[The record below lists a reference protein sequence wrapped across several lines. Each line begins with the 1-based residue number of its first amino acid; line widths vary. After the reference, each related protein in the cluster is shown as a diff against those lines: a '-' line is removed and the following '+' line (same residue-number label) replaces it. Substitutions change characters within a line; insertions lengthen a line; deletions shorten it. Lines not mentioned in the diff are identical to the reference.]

1 MKYIN
6 RHFYSITHAHIH
18 SYTKHIMYSM
28 LFFRKRKKREKW
40 KDLCCYFITQILIAL
55 WKREPKRKV
64 FSLFFLFTF
73 YLRWI
78 ESLLV
83 GLAPSR
89 HSPFWL
95 ARLLNVKHYVTGD
108 YGRISFIW
116 KCYTCNFKVKC
127 TSTMGNLFAAGE
139 KRASAHA
146 LA

>member
-1 MKYIN
+1 MVRKRIMSHIKYIN

-78 ESLLV
+78 RLSDSLACLMWNIMSLAIMVVFRLFGNVTLV
-83 GLAPSR
+83 ILK
-89 HSPFWL
+89 
-95 ARLLNVKHYVTGD
+95 LNA
-108 YGRISFIW
+108 
-116 KCYTCNFKVKC
+116 
-127 TSTMGNLFAAGE
+127 STMGNLFTAGE

-146 LA
+146 SA